1 MLFLKLLTLI
11 ASLFAIYPLYKFA
24 KKDEINIFD
33 LVILFH
39 TIFFC
44 LAPVVSDASAY
55 QFLKGFSF
63 EENIILKIFVY
74 YVIVL
79 FCLLMID
86 VFWTKHYK
94 YTKSIL
100 NITYYVKTLPQI
112 EISWIFIIFL
122 FINLIISWFWY
133 LPQTSILEAFSNY
146 YDSQGYTKTPLY
158 LLYGIIFTL
167 CFSFT
172 LILIL
177 KEKYSFKVS
186 VLLLFI
192 LIGFALVLLFMPR
205 RIMLYYLILA
215 LVIIYSVRRDFFTIK
230 KNSIIVLILLVVLKV
245 YFPFYNVMRR
255 SDVKIDKD
263 NFVSSLI
270 HIVKDST
277 NSFNSKKEQATE
289 TTKGRSLNLYYAL
302 YRIIKFDKSPNNGGL
317 LIAAIDHA
325 IPKFINP
332 NKGMGTEK
340 LLQKKM
346 YLKTDQADS
355 ILILAYGDFGL
366 IVGAFYSFILF
377 LLIISIYVLFYR
389 LNLSIFNFG
398 STFDILLIVYLISFA
413 WNVEQKL
420 DASFASFVHLS
431 IMSLLLMLLNR
442 FNIIRYRNI
451 PLQK

>member
-1 MLFLKLLTLI
+1 MLFLKLLTII

-33 LVILFH
+33 LIILFH

-44 LAPVVSDASAY
+44 LAPTVTDSSAY
-55 QFLKGFSF
+55 QLLKGFYF
-63 EENIILKIFVY
+63 EQNIIFQIFIY
-74 YVIVL
+74 YTIVL
-79 FCLLMID
+79 FLLLRID
-86 VFWTKHYK
+86 IFWTKNYK

-100 NITYYVKTLPQI
+100 NITYYIKTLPKI
-112 EISWIFIIFL
+112 EISWVFIVFL
-122 FINLIISWFWY
+122 LVNLIISWIWY

-146 YDSQGYTKTPLY
+146 YDSQGYIKTPLY
-158 LLYGIIFTL
+158 LLYGVIFTL

-172 LILIL
+172 LILYL
-177 KEKYSFKVS
+177 KERHSFKVTA
-186 VLLLFI
+186 LLLLI
-192 LIGFALVLLFMPR
+192 LMGFTLFLLFMPR
-205 RIMLYYLILA
+205 RIMLYYLILT
-215 LVIIYSVRRDFFTIK
+215 LIIIYSVKRNYFTIK
-230 KNSIIVLILLVVLKV
+230 KITVIILILLVVLKV

-255 SDVKIDKD
+255 SNVRIDGN

-270 HIVKDST
+270 HIVEDAK
-277 NSFNSKKEQATE
+277 NSFSSKKDKATK
-289 TTKGRSLNLYYAL
+289 TTEGRSLNLYYAL

-332 NKGMGTEK
+332 NKGTGTE
-340 LLQKKM
+340 LILQEKMHLKK
-346 YLKTDQADS
+346 DQADS

-377 LLIISIYVLFYR
+377 ILIISIYVLFYR
-389 LNLSIFNFG
+389 LNLWLFNFG

-420 DASFASFVHLS
+420 DASFASLVHLA
-431 IMSLLLMLLNR
+431 IMSVILMLLNKL
-442 FNIIRYRNI
+442 NIIRYRNT
-451 PLQK
+451 PL